1 MSNEPPNPDKRKE
14 SPFSHPTVVAALIG
28 GVLTLIAALVS
39 ALPQLIEI
47 TSKPS
52 ETAPAFSTATAAFV
66 TESATQL
73 QPAPTGII
81 PSAPTPIDPGISCL
95 DRWQVVSSDLSL
107 AATTSQ
113 GDCAQAGA
121 PALGILASKSG
132 ISFANNNFRG
142 QGVFGIATSIP
153 ADATVNLQVN
163 LTALT
168 QGEFWIAISDTPN
181 PQGNMTI
188 LAIQPRTGVVRVYN
202 GQTNHFNSEHNL
214 VELVTNTQLEPALPF
229 NYKIK
234 FDANGNQVKPY
245 IYFTRLPDQIVN
257 LPKYLFLGYRNTTAS
272 GSMGVQANIS
282 SLAIEAK

>member
-14 SPFSHPTVVAALIG
+14 SPFTHPTVVAALIG
-28 GVLTLIAALVS
+28 GVLTLIGALIS

-52 ETAPAFSTATAAFV
+52 ETPSALSTPAGAFV

-73 QPAPTGII
+73 QPAPTEIL
-81 PSAPTPIDPGISCL
+81 PSAPTPVNPGISCL
-95 DRWQVVSSDLSL
+95 GRWQIVSSDLSL

-113 GDCAQAGA
+113 GDCAQAGV

-132 ISFANNNFRG
+132 ISFAINNFRG
-142 QGVFGIATSIP
+142 QGVFGIATPIP
-153 ADATVNLQVN
+153 ADATVTLQVN
-163 LTALT
+163 VMALT
-168 QGEFWIAISDTPN
+168 QGEFWIAVSDTPN
-181 PQGNMTI
+181 PQSNMAI

-202 GQTNHFNSEHNL
+202 GQTSHFNSEHKL
-214 VELVTNTQLEPALPF
+214 VDLVTNTELEPTLPF

-234 FDANGNQVKPY
+234 FDVNGNLVKPY

-257 LPKYLFLGYRNTTAS
+257 LPEYLFLGYRNTTAS
-272 GSMGVQANIS
+272 GSLGVQVTIS